1 MNQKVIRVIESIA
14 KKNNLKI
21 DFNNYELTLKESGI
35 DSLALLNL
43 IFKVENELNIRIPDE
58 KLIEIKKLGDLLKIF
73 SNIYESN
80 K

>member
-1 MNQKVIRVIESIA
+1 MNQKVIDVIESIA

-58 KLIEIKKLGDLLKIF
+58 KLIEIKKLGDLLEIF

>member
-1 MNQKVIRVIESIA
+1 MNQKVISVIESIA

-58 KLIEIKKLGDLLKIF
+58 KLIEIKKLGDLLEIF

>member
-1 MNQKVIRVIESIA
+1 MNQKVIGVIESIA

-58 KLIEIKKLGDLLKIF
+58 KLIEIKKLGDLLEIF

>member
-1 MNQKVIRVIESIA
+1 MNQKVIDVIESIA
-14 KKNNLKI
+14 KKNSLKI

-58 KLIEIKKLGDLLKIF
+58 KLIEIKKLGDLLEIF

>member
-1 MNQKVIRVIESIA
+1 MNQKVINVIESIA

-58 KLIEIKKLGDLLKIF
+58 KLIEIKKLGDLLEIF

>member
-1 MNQKVIRVIESIA
+1 MNQKVIDVIESIA

-21 DFNNYELTLKESGI
+21 DFNNYDLTLKESGI

-58 KLIEIKKLGDLLKIF
+58 KLIEIKKLGDLLEIF